1 MRLREL
7 HAFSSACEALYA
19 PGLRLENFVTRG
31 FAMLRAMI
39 PCEFIACGVLEKSSR
54 RLSIGFDTDHPD
66 FATTMPAFG
75 RLMDRYALY
84 DFNPA
89 TNGGRPYCRRHFF
102 TERQFRDIAMYA
114 EVYRPLGISNHCAVH
129 VPSVPGEVLYYGIE
143 RSGGPDFSEEELRVV
158 ALVQTQLTNAHAM
171 ARVQATALDEIVEPE
186 LLVCAGL
193 TPREADTL
201 FWMTHGKSN
210 AEIATILGLTLAT
223 VKKYVAT
230 LFDKTGTD
238 NRHAAIVWA
247 QRTCLQLR
255 HAGAAPRGFVE
266 VPAPPHRPTPVN

>member
-1 MRLREL
+1 MRSRDLR
-7 HAFSSACEALYA
+7 AFSDACKALYA

-31 FAMLRAMI
+31 FAMLGTMVS
-39 PCEFIACGVLEKSSR
+39 CEFIACGVLEKRTR
-54 RLSIGFDTDHPD
+54 RLTIGFDRDHPD
-66 FATTMPAFG
+66 FTRTMPVFG
-75 RLMDRYALY
+75 RLMDRYELY
-84 DFNPA
+84 DFNPE

-102 TERQFRDIAMYA
+102 TERQFRNSAMYA
-114 EVYRPLGISNHCAVH
+114 EVYRPLGITNHCAVH
-129 VPSVPGEVLYYGIE
+129 VPSVSGEVLYYGIE
-143 RSGGPDFSEEELRVV
+143 RARGPDFSEDELELIELIQ
-158 ALVQTQLTNAHAM
+158 AQLANAHAM
-171 ARVQATALDEIVEPE
+171 ARAQATALDEIVEPE

-230 LFDKTGTD
+230 LFDKTGTE

-255 HAGAAPRGFVE
+255 HAVE
-266 VPAPPHRPTPVN
+266 VLAPPYRPTPVS